1 MGLIPLRLKLW
12 RSRDYY
18 VLKVPRELSELFER
32 LRDSD
37 GYVTVYVKLPEGVER
52 EREVAG

>member
-18 VLKVPRELSELFER
+18 VLKVPRELSELFEK
-32 LRDSD
+32 LRDSS
-37 GYVTVYVKLPEGVER
+37 GYVTVYVELPEGRGAER
-52 EREVAG
+52 

>member
-1 MGLIPLRLKLW
+1 MIPLRLKLW